1 MRKSGW
7 MSRSKALAASTVLAC
22 GVLGLSSAAQ
32 ADYSYTFS
40 VTPLSGSIGG
50 ASGAFTTNNVVS
62 GSNALYTLTSGSYN
76 FSLNGGNYSGSIQN
90 GGSFISFG
98 VASIAGFG
106 LSPSN
111 SLSLLGP
118 ISSYTNSGFSGI
130 VQAVESATPGSGPV
144 AAVGGGFFQAFLS
157 GSPGSGGG
165 SGGSGGGSGG
175 APSPEVNAGLSLLLA
190 GSAFVFLRR
199 RRGGQ
204 ASADGV

>member
-1 MRKSGW
+1 MWKSEW

-40 VTPLSGSIGG
+40 VTPLSGIGS

-76 FSLNGGNYSGSIQN
+76 FSLNGSNYAGTIQN

-98 VASIAGFG
+98 TVSISGFG

-111 SLSLLGP
+111 SLSLAGP
-118 ISSYTNSGFSGI
+118 ISSYTNSGFSGN
-130 VQAVESATPGSGPV
+130 VQTVESATPSSGPV
-144 AAVGGGFFQAFLS
+144 VAFGSGFFQAFLS
-157 GSPGSGGG
+157 GSSGAGGG

-190 GSAFVFLRR
+190 GSALVFLRR

-204 ASADGV
+204 ANTGGV